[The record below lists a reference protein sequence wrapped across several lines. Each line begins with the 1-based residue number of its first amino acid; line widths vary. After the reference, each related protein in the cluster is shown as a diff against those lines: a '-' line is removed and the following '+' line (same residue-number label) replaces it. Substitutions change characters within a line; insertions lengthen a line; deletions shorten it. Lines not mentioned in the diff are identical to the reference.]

1 MKIKKFCLRERNRF
15 LKNLVYNQE
24 SMTGC
29 ILHCVL
35 YPLLY
40 SIVFRSK
47 KKRKEKF
54 PRFTGLHYLVID
66 TGIYVVKPKPLIQK
80 KKGNP
85 VRLIEIDND
94 RDNNQNDDNTD
105 NDNDTDNNND
115 EDNDDDNNTESML
128 RHVS

>member
-24 SMTGC
+24 SMTGS

-94 RDNNQNDDNTD
+94 NDNNRNDDDEDTEND
-105 NDNDTDNNND
+105 NDNDDNNG
-115 EDNDDDNNTESML
+115 NNTGSIL
-128 RHVS
+128 HYVS

>member
-24 SMTGC
+24 SMTGS

-47 KKRKEKF
+47 KKGKKNFLDLRVYIIWSLILE
-54 PRFTGLHYLVID
+54 FTW
-66 TGIYVVKPKPLIQK
+66 
-80 KKGNP
+80 
-85 VRLIEIDND
+85 
-94 RDNNQNDDNTD
+94 
-105 NDNDTDNNND
+105 
-115 EDNDDDNNTESML
+115 
-128 RHVS
+128 